1 MRSLEVANI
10 IQPHTQPQD
19 SSEGTPA
26 VASNPPTNTAT
37 GEEHLTLHSKPR
49 EPEGNLGGLKEGG
62 EATCTKFTTSTTTK
76 FIPETGQF
84 STCGD
89 AGTTSLPLAQALPHI
104 EVGGGE
110 KSAGCVCNGTTST
123 TNVCHK
129 NANTYN
135 VI

>member
-26 VASNPPTNTAT
+26 VAFNPPTNTAT
-37 GEEHLTLHSKPR
+37 GEEHLTLHRKPK
-49 EPEGNLGGLKEGG
+49 EPEGTLGGLKEGG
-62 EATCTKFTTSTTTK
+62 EATCTKFTARHTTK
-76 FIPETGQF
+76 FIPEKGQF

-89 AGTTSLPLAQALPHI
+89 AGTTSLPLAKALSHI

-110 KSAGCVCNGTTST
+110 RSLQV
-123 TNVCHK
+123 
-129 NANTYN
+129 
-135 VI
+135 